1 MRLGLRSQRR
11 MTSAL
16 LAEFEEEMINT
27 RRLLECVPEDNLSWR
42 PHEKSFTLGRLA
54 NHLARLPI
62 GAYVIIKQRDS
73 PPTEATTKAELL
85 ETFDSNVAASRDAL
99 SAVDDA
105 DLEKTV
111 RVTPELSKTIYVAL
125 RGRGLMDHLIH
136 HRGQLTVYLRLLNV
150 PFPGMYGPSADEK

>member
-1 MRLGLRSQRR
+1 MAN
-11 MTSAL
+11 AL

-27 RRLLECVPEDNLSWR
+27 RRLLECIPEDNLSWR

-62 GAYVIIKQRDS
+62 GAYVIIKQRGTQ
-73 PPTEATTKAELL
+73 PTDATTKAELL
-85 ETFDSNVAASRDAL
+85 ETFDTNVSASRDAL
-99 SAVDDA
+99 GGVDDGT
-105 DLEKTV
+105 LEKTV
-111 RVTPELSKTIYVAL
+111 RVTSELSKTIYAAL
-125 RGRGLMDHLIH
+125 RGRGLMNHLIH

>member
-11 MTSAL
+11 MASAL

-27 RRLLECVPEDNLSWR
+27 RGLLECIPEDNFSWR

-54 NHLARLPI
+54 NHLARLAT
-62 GAYVIIKQRDS
+62 GAYVIIKQRGS
-73 PPTEATTKAELL
+73 QPTDATTKVELL
-85 ETFDSNVAASRDAL
+85 ETFDRNVAASRDAL
-99 SAVDDA
+99 GGIDDA
-105 DLEKTV
+105 ALEKTV
-111 RVTPELSKTIYVAL
+111 RVTPELSRTVYVAL
-125 RGRGLMDHLIH
+125 RGRGLMNHLIH